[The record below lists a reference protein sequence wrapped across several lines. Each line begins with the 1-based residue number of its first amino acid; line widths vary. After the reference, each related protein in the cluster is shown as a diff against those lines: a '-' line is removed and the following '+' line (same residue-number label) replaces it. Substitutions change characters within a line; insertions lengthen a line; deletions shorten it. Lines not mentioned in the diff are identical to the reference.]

1 MTIDVI
7 VFLIPAA
14 VAVLAAVATVI
25 SRNAVHAALFLVINC
40 GAIAVLYLA
49 LNAPFLALAQVAVFV
64 GAIMVLFLFVIVLLD
79 TDRRAHP
86 SGTRDRKG
94 KLDWQSPMAVL
105 LAWVLLAEWSYLLL
119 ERLQPK
125 PEFPRALADSSPRGF
140 GEALFGRYLL
150 PFEVTAVI
158 LLAAMIGAI
167 VLTLAKTA
175 RRPLG
180 KERDQ

>member
-14 VAVLAAVATVI
+14 IAVLAAVATVI
-25 SRNAVHAALFLVINC
+25 SRNAVHAALFLVISC
-40 GAIAVLYLA
+40 SAIAVLYLV

-64 GAIMVLFLFVIVLLD
+64 GAIMVLFLFVIVLLE

-125 PEFPRALADSSPRGF
+125 PEFPQALADSSPRGF
-140 GEALFGRYLL
+140 GEVLFGRYLL

-175 RRPLG
+175 RRPFG

>member
-1 MTIDVI
+1 VTIDVI
-7 VFLIPAA
+7 AFLIPAA
-14 VAVLAAVATVI
+14 IAVLAAMATVI

-40 GAIAVLYLA
+40 SAIAVLYLV

-64 GAIMVLFLFVIVLLD
+64 GAIMVLFLFVIMLLD

-86 SGTRDRKG
+86 SGTPGRKG
-94 KLDWQSPMAVL
+94 RLDWQSPVAVL

-119 ERLQPK
+119 ERMQPQ

-167 VLTLAKTA
+167 VLTLTKTA
-175 RRPLG
+175 QRPSG
-180 KERDQ
+180 KEKNQ